1 MLIGYA
7 RTSTKDQENGLE
19 AQIERLETLKCER
32 VFQDKV
38 SSVESKRE
46 GLDKALEY
54 IREGDVLVVT
64 KLDRLAR
71 SVANTVEIQKRLE
84 AKGAD
89 LRILDMEIDTTT
101 PTGKLQLNLLSAIAQ
116 FEREVMLER
125 QRVGIEKA
133 KAKGKYKGRKPLS
146 DQKRKWIQELLAQD
160 GMTKEAIAKEVGVGV
175 ATVYRTKKELCLASK
190 LLNKTQSVV

>member
-19 AQIERLETLKCER
+19 AQIERLEAHGCVELYQE
-32 VFQDKV
+32 QV
-38 SSVESKRE
+38 SSVDSQRE
-46 GLDKALEY
+46 RLNAALGF
-54 IREGDVLVVT
+54 IRKGDVLVVT

-71 SVANTVEIQKRLE
+71 SVADTVAIQKQLE
-84 AKGAD
+84 AKGAG
-89 LRILDMEIDTTT
+89 LRILDMDIDTTT
-101 PTGKLQLNLLSAIAQ
+101 STGKLQLNLLSAIAQ

-146 DQKRKWIQELLAQD
+146 EQKRKWIQELLAQD
-160 GMTKEAIAKEVGVGV
+160 GITKEAIAKEVGVGV
-175 ATVYRTKKELCLASK
+175 ATVYRTKKELCLASES
-190 LLNKTQSVV
+190 LNKTQSVV